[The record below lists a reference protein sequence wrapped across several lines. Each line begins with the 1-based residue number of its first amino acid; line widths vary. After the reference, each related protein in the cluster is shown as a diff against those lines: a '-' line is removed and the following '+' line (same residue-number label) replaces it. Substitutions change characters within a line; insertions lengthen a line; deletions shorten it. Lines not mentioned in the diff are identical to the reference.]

1 MLAPRLAMLPV
12 AGVYVVVTFFSLYV
26 AWDGLKS
33 LYGQHAFLLPTPFLG
48 N

>member
-1 MLAPRLAMLPV
+1 MLPV
-12 AGVYVVVTFFSLYV
+12 AGAYVFITFFSVYV

-33 LYGQHAFLLPTPFLG
+33 LFGQHAFLLPTPFLG